1 MASKKLLADN
11 VKNIGWDKISLT
23 PSKGFSGAIQ
33 NYQSTSPLAVQGR
46 VALLFNMHEAY
57 YVEDTDDNTLF
68 TADDLHSGIMKSR
81 DFDIED
87 PASIDG
93 AVVVA
98 WEEDG
103 EVEFNEEELE
113 KLGLNDFSVKESLKQ
128 RLQNLAK
135 LDFMEDV
142 NLG

>member
-1 MASKKLLADN
+1 MVSKKQLSDD
-11 VKNIGWDKISLT
+11 VKNLGWDKISLT
-23 PSKGFSGAIQ
+23 PSRGFNGAIQ
-33 NYQSTSPLAVQGR
+33 NYTSTSPLAVQGR

-68 TADDLHSGIMKSR
+68 TADDLHAGIIKSK

-87 PASIDG
+87 PTTIDG

-103 EVEFNEEELE
+103 VVEFNEEELN
-113 KLGLNDFSVKESLKQ
+113 KLGINDFSVKESIKQ
-128 RLQNLAK
+128 RLFNLAK
-135 LDFMEDV
+135 LDFLEDP
-142 NLG
+142 NY